1 MLIFF
6 KNLLN
11 YNGRANRKEYIYRCI
26 KLFALY
32 IIIAILMTTLRS
44 LLPENIFL
52 PIFSITGIPLII
64 LITLAGVANMIR
76 RCHDLNLPSY
86 VAIVYLISNFLPGRL
101 FPYASPVTFIIFLA
115 WLCLFFLKGT
125 TGPNKYGDDPL
136 QDPISLG

>member
-1 MLIFF
+1 
-6 KNLLN
+6 
-11 YNGRANRKEYIYRCI
+11 
-26 KLFALY
+26 
-32 IIIAILMTTLRS
+32 MTILRS

-64 LITLAGVANMIR
+64 LITLAGLANMIR
-76 RCHDLNLPSY
+76 RCHDLNLPAY

-115 WLCLFFLKGT
+115 GLCLFFFKGT
-125 TGPNKYGDDPL
+125 TGPNKYGDDTL